1 MLRKI
6 RKIAS
11 LAIGIPAGLVA
22 FSEVEDLRYW
32 WVPFVAMG
40 IVVAVLAWN
49 GVFKKKEGYGE

>member
-22 FSEVEDLRYW
+22 VSEVEDLRYW

-40 IVVAVLAWN
+40 VAIAILAWN
-49 GVFKKKEGYGE
+49 GAFKKDEAKW

>member
-40 IVVAVLAWN
+40 IVAAVLAWN
-49 GVFKKKEGYGE
+49 GAFKKKEGYGE

>member
-6 RKIAS
+6 REIAS

-22 FSEVEDLRYW
+22 VSEVEDLRYW

-40 IVVAVLAWN
+40 IMVAVLAWN
-49 GVFKKKEGYGE
+49 GVFNKEESYGD

>member
-6 RKIAS
+6 RKTAS
-11 LAIGIPAGLVA
+11 LAIGIPAGLIA

-40 IVVAVLAWN
+40 IVIAVLAWN
-49 GVFKKKEGYGE
+49 GVFKKEEAKW

>member
-11 LAIGIPAGLVA
+11 LTIGILAGLVA

-49 GVFKKKEGYGE
+49 GAFKKKEGYGE

>member
-22 FSEVEDLRYW
+22 VSEVEDLRYW

-40 IVVAVLAWN
+40 VAIAILAWN
-49 GVFKKKEGYGE
+49 GAFKKEEAKW

>member
-22 FSEVEDLRYW
+22 VSEVEDLRYW

-40 IVVAVLAWN
+40 VAIAILAWN
-49 GVFKKKEGYGE
+49 GVFNKEVSYGE